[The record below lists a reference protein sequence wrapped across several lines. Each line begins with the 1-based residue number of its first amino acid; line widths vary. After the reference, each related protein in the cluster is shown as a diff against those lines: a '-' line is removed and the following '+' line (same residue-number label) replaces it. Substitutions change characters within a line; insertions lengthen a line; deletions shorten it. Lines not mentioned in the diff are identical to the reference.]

1 MQVIV
6 CVDDGMGMLFNHRRQ
21 SRDRVL
27 IQRIL
32 EITKGKQ
39 IFMNTYSAELFEG
52 NENICI
58 DDDFLK
64 NAGDDDICFVENE
77 TLSKYIE
84 KINKIIIYKWNRKYP
99 EDLYFD
105 IPLAENG
112 WHLMESYE
120 LQGYSHEKITEEVY
134 ER

>member
-6 CVDDGMGMLFNHRRQ
+6 CVDDGMGILFNHRRQ

-84 KINKIIIYKWNRKYP
+84 NPGRKFRKQVKEWRPFWNSRQKC
-99 EDLYFD
+99 LKR
-105 IPLAENG
+105 PLI
-112 WHLMESYE
+112 
-120 LQGYSHEKITEEVY
+120 LQMTRV
-134 ER
+134 

>member
-64 NAGDDDICFVENE
+64 MQGMAISALWRMRHFPGTWKRLRKSLFISGTEGIRQI
-77 TLSKYIE
+77 YIWIFRLP
-84 KINKIIIYKWNRKYP
+84 KT
-99 EDLYFD
+99 
-105 IPLAENG
+105 NG
-112 WHLMESYE
+112 SW
-120 LQGYSHEKITEEVY
+120 
-134 ER
+134 